1 MFKVVLTFFDLEGE
15 IIQRIQLELQS
26 KQMLKKI
33 IKDYIVYTL
42 DIENYIA
49 KIEIEEVE
57 TQL

>member
-1 MFKVVLTFFDLEGE
+1 MFKVVLTFYDLEGE

-42 DIENYIA
+42 DIENNIA

>member
-1 MFKVVLTFFDLEGE
+1 MFKVVLTFYDLEGE

-26 KQMLKKI
+26 KQMFKKL

>member
-1 MFKVVLTFFDLEGE
+1 MFKVVLTFYDLEGE

-26 KQMLKKI
+26 KQMFKKI